1 VHTGDEGTVTA
12 WLDGGMLNVRLHDGG
27 MEIPA
32 FPEDL
37 ARVEAPQPK
46 VKAKII
52 PPQPKKEQREPERP
66 RAATQYTILKSMG
79 IQLAFEP
86 IIRPDG
92 TTEKYLAYLI
102 NDTRYD
108 VLIDFE
114 FSLLNKT
121 IKAENGKL
129 TGVSSLSVGELR
141 FDELND
147 APVFDI
153 ECQLITTEGLGDKMH
168 KNLKIKPKQFFK
180 KIKTAPLLNKS
191 VHLYR
196 LFENLAASAKP
207 PKQEDLKTYTQRNA
221 RPATSG
227 WHEDAHT
234 LRFAMQ
240 LAEFSAELDL
250 HIERLSDNHEKLNNA
265 EILSLQVATFER
277 YMDRAIQLGVERVF
291 IIHGVGKGRLRDA
304 IATRLMQMPEVKSF
318 KNEYHPRYG
327 YGATEVIL

>member
-1 VHTGDEGTVTA
+1 MHTGDVGTVTA
-12 WLDGGMLNVRLHDGG
+12 WLDGGMLNVRLHDDG

-37 ARVEAPQPK
+37 VRVDDSQPK
-46 VKAKII
+46 VKVKVIS
-52 PPQPKKEQREPERP
+52 PQPKKEHRELERP
-66 RAATQYTILKSMG
+66 VAATQYTILKSIG

-92 TTEKYLAYLI
+92 STDKYLAYLI

-114 FSLLNKT
+114 FSLVNKVV
-121 IKAENGKL
+121 KAENGKL
-129 TGVSSLSVGELR
+129 PGVSTLAVGELL

-168 KNLKIKPKQFFK
+168 KTLKIKPKQFFK

-196 LFENLAASAKP
+196 LFENLNTPAQP

-221 RPATSG
+221 RPTTSG

-234 LRFAMQ
+234 LRFAMK

-277 YMDRAIQLGVERVF
+277 YIDQAVQLGVERVF

-304 IATRLMQMPEVKSF
+304 IATRLMQMPAVKNF

-327 YGATEVIL
+327 YGATEVIF